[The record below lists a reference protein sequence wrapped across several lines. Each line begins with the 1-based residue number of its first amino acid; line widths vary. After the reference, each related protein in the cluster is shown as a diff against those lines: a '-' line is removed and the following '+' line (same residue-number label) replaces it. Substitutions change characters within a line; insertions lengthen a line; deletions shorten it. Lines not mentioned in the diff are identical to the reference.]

1 MPLSQAIS
9 DTDCIMRDYNQLTAA
24 GSYGER
30 MILNRNQ
37 YKLNLTLSPTEQSS
51 ELETREG
58 SRDRSGAFRVGQRVL
73 GKPPQQ
79 PGDLPDVPLPSGGRL
94 ELPSPS
100 LPSLCL
106 PYLPFLSCLLL
117 PLVSG
122 RWGWVFPKPR
132 LSSSAGSD
140 PVAPSSPCLPQ
151 PHQQPLEITQ
161 RWQMSCGGEKPLR
174 ERKGMCPVT
183 GIGSGW

>member
-79 PGDLPDVPLPSGGRL
+79 PGDLPDVPLPSDRRL

-117 PLVSG
+117 PLSYQVNGAGFSQASFIRQCREQSCG
-122 RWGWVFPKPR
+122 PILTLPAPA
-132 LSSSAGSD
+132 SSAASGDHSE
-140 PVAPSSPCLPQ
+140 VANVL
-151 PHQQPLEITQ
+151 
-161 RWQMSCGGEKPLR
+161 W
-174 ERKGMCPVT
+174 
-183 GIGSGW
+183 W

>member
-37 YKLNLTLSPTEQSS
+37 YKLNLTPSPTEQSS

-58 SRDRSGAFRVGQRVL
+58 SSDRSGGFRVGQGVL
-73 GKPPQQ
+73 GQAPRQT
-79 PGDLPDVPLPSGGRL
+79 GDIPDVPLPSGRRL

-100 LPSLCL
+100 LPPLCL

-117 PLVSG
+117 CLSWIPG
-122 RWGWVFPKPR
+122 RWDWVFPKPH
-132 LSSSAGSD
+132 LSSSARSH
-140 PVAPSSPCLPQ
+140 PMAPSSPCLPQ
-151 PHQQPLEITQ
+151 PHQQPLEIIQ
-161 RWQMSCGGEKPLR
+161 RW
-174 ERKGMCPVT
+174 
-183 GIGSGW
+183 

>member
-79 PGDLPDVPLPSGGRL
+79 PGDLPDVPLPSGRRL
-94 ELPSPS
+94 ELPS
-100 LPSLCL
+100 LPSF
-106 PYLPFLSCLLL
+106 PLL
-117 PLVSG
+117 PPAPSRIRSMGLGFSQASFIRQCRERSHG
-122 RWGWVFPKPR
+122 PIFTPPAPA
-132 LSSSAGSD
+132 SSAASGDHSE
-140 PVAPSSPCLPQ
+140 VANVL
-151 PHQQPLEITQ
+151 
-161 RWQMSCGGEKPLR
+161 W
-174 ERKGMCPVT
+174 
-183 GIGSGW
+183 W